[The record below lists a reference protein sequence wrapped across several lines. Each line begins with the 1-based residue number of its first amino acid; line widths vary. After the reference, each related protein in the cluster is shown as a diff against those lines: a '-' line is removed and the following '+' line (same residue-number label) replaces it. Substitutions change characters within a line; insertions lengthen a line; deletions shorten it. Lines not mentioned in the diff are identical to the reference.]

1 MRPQSRVIELCP
13 ILVGSLL
20 QEGINAYVRLTFHV
34 RGYASA
40 ALGNVL
46 CREVF
51 IQSVAARPFLHKG
64 KVCRILDVVKQ
75 VVGDA
80 ALLSTRRLDKL
91 GKDLGDL
98 ADAVRFCGEAC
109 DHADAVHAHAR

>member
-80 ALLSTRRLDKL
+80 ALLSTRRLDKR
-91 GKDLGDL
+91 GEDLGDL
-98 ADAVRFCGEAC
+98 ADAVRLRGEAG
-109 DHADAVHAHAR
+109 DDADAFRAHAR